1 MRRAGQA
8 ALSVLAAAV
17 LTSTLTVPAAAAPPT
32 PAPTPSIDAAL
43 SAHLQKRADQQAA
56 ELEAGLAAQQAA
68 AEQATAALEAYQAA
82 RRAADAAVRHS
93 QSQARLLV
101 AAEKKTAE
109 TRERL
114 SRYVGSLY
122 RTGMGNKQLAV
133 YSSLMDSRNPQQLFR
148 GLGMVSRVGGNQN
161 DALLGLAR
169 AEAFQ
174 SRAAARAERAAADAA
189 AAEQKASAAKKAA
202 DKVVAD
208 SVARVARTSAA
219 LVKTEQA
226 LALAQRREKLMASA
240 SLIARQRAAIP
251 AAAVEGAL
259 AERPVP
265 ECKGAPTGG
274 YPNGRLPLS
283 ALCPLWGTS
292 GQLLRWDAAAA
303 FDAMSKEFGAEF
315 GEPICVTDSYRSY
328 PEQVAVALA
337 KPDLAAV
344 PGRSNHGWGVALD
357 LCGGIQS
364 FTTKQHAWMVANS
377 MAYGWFLPAWA
388 QPGGSNPEPWHWE
401 YAG

>member
-1 MRRAGQA
+1 MGRVRRTAIA
-8 ALSVLAAAV
+8 AVMLATVLATPATAA
-17 LTSTLTVPAAAAPPT
+17 SPEPT
-32 PAPTPSIDAAL
+32 PASV
-43 SAHLQKRADQQAA
+43 HLQKRVTQQAA
-56 ELEAGLAAQQAA
+56 ELEAGLAAQRAA

-82 RRAADAAVRHS
+82 QRAADAAVRHS
-93 QSQARLLV
+93 ASQARLLA
-101 AAEKKTAE
+101 AAERRTEE

-114 SRYVGSLY
+114 ARYVGSLY
-122 RTGMGNKQLAV
+122 RTGMGNRQLAV
-133 YSSLMDSRNPQQLFR
+133 YSSLMDARNPQQLFR

-161 DALLGLAR
+161 DAFLGLAR
-169 AEAFQ
+169 AEEFQ
-174 SRAAARAERAAADAA
+174 ARAAARAERAAMDAA
-189 AAEQKASAAKKAA
+189 AAQKKAA
-202 DKVVAD
+202 AAKSAADQVVAD
-208 SVARVARTSAA
+208 SVAKVAATSAA
-219 LVKTEQA
+219 LAKTEQA

-259 AERPVP
+259 ADRPIP
-265 ECKGAPTGG
+265 ECKGAPTEG

-292 GQLLRWDAAAA
+292 GQLLRWDAAAT
-303 FDAMSKEFGAEF
+303 FDAMSKEFGAVF

-328 PEQVAVALA
+328 PEQVAVAAA
-337 KPDLAAV
+337 KPTLAAV

-364 FTTKQHAWMVANS
+364 FTTEQHRWMVANS

-388 QPGGSNPEPWHWE
+388 QPGGSKPEPWHWE